1 MGRDSNP
8 NEYTLARRDTLE
20 FRYSRELYP
29 KDVLIKA
36 AFHFLDVAYVHLD
49 CTDKEYIVQIR
60 AKSRVEVDENEFD
73 NEILSQLARHTILE
87 QTKEV
92 RTLTLARALGSSVVM
107 RSEEND
113 EIMQDS
119 IPADS
124 ILKDWFES

>member
-1 MGRDSNP
+1 M
-8 NEYTLARRDTLE
+8 E
-20 FRYSRELYP
+20 FRYSKELYP

-49 CTDKEYIVQIR
+49 CNETEYIVR
-60 AKSRVEVDENEFD
+60 VNAKDACNIDEAEFD

-92 RTLTLARALGSSVVM
+92 RTLTLARALGSSVVV
-107 RSEEND
+107 RSEED
-113 EIMQDS
+113 DAVMQDS
-119 IPADS
+119 IPSDN